1 MILIEFPIRISLNY
15 VLTILYTDKYNQI
28 INLIILNMIV
38 VRFVLPAAFHLIMT
52 FYIWK
57 GPYFFLFGNP

>member
-52 FYIWK
+52 FYI
-57 GPYFFLFGNP
+57 